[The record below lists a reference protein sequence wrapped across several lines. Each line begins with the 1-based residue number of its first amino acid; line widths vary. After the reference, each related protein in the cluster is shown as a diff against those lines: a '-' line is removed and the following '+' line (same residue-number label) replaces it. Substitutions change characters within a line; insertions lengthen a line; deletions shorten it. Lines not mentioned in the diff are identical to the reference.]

1 MLRSRWSLRATFFA
15 RSVACGSFP
24 RKKLRHIGFAP
35 VGLTQRH
42 IPRTLC
48 AIVHI
53 YNNRK
58 YIKKYLTLNIILEYK
73 CIGGKMLEIFV
84 NYSSKLFYVGLLLSF
99 LMIIPMIF
107 CIITNY
113 IIIKKLP
120 QILLDNGYIT
130 LSEKIKNVKIFI
142 ANDPKLKKWQDIQL
156 IYKEFRHLNI
166 IQNNKRLKIYQN
178 MNKFYFIL
186 SFIFSILILITGWV
200 IGFSLIGAFITSI
213 VNNEN
218 IGLSLLIVFFVIL
231 IIFVCILLTKYL
243 LIIKKYY

>member
-1 MLRSRWSLRATFFA
+1 
-15 RSVACGSFP
+15 
-24 RKKLRHIGFAP
+24 
-35 VGLTQRH
+35 
-42 IPRTLC
+42 
-48 AIVHI
+48 
-53 YNNRK
+53 
-58 YIKKYLTLNIILEYK
+58 
-73 CIGGKMLEIFV
+73 MLEIFV